1 MGIKIMDM
9 DSAAY
14 FLSGSILTM
23 LGFIIIAMGI
33 VAINNIFAYYWQPVK
48 FFLYNN
54 YNPTFVTE
62 EEYKNRCCL
71 FKTLLWNV
79 CGFIFLFLFIWLCPC
94 ID

>member
-33 VAINNIFAYYWQPVK
+33 VAINNIFAHYWQPVK
-48 FFLYNN
+48 FFMYSN
-54 YNPTFVTE
+54 YNPTFITE
-62 EEYKNRCCL
+62 EEYK
-71 FKTLLWNV
+71 KTIEPTMEPAKTTKSNTAK
-79 CGFIFLFLFIWLCPC
+79 
-94 ID
+94 

>member
-1 MGIKIMDM
+1 MDM

-62 EEYKNRCCL
+62 EEYK
-71 FKTLLWNV
+71 KTIEPTMEPAKTTKSNTAK
-79 CGFIFLFLFIWLCPC
+79 
-94 ID
+94 

>member
-14 FLSGSILTM
+14 FLSGAILTM
-23 LGFIIIAMGI
+23 LGFIIVAMGI
-33 VAINNIFAYYWQPVK
+33 VAINNIFAHYWQPVK

-62 EEYKNRCCL
+62 EEL
-71 FKTLLWNV
+71 TKTIEPTMEPAKTTKSNTTK
-79 CGFIFLFLFIWLCPC
+79 
-94 ID
+94 